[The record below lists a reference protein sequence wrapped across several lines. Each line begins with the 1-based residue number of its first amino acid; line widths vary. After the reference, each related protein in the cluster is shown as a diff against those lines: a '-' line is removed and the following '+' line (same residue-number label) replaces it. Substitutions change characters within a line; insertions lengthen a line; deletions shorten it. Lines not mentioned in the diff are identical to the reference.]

1 MLDPNLQSI
10 ISKAYAKIGDISY
23 AIALKMKIG
32 KNTLPAQR
40 ALFEQGIKMSI
51 ILKIL
56 TRQIKFDPVT
66 NIPTL
71 YRLTE
76 LQVNRLV
83 RCLVQLGEL
92 NKYPVV
98 PSLLPNVT
106 PVILNQGLQGNPG
119 SSITGPK
126 GDPGVAT
133 DFSVINANTT
143 VIVDS
148 FLLTDAK
155 AAKWEYFILSNTGKQ
170 RASTVI
176 GHWKADGSLAT
187 SSDFGAEDLTGD
199 TTGLVEFDINIS
211 GSNVQLV
218 ATISSETWAI
228 TGSREFIPRN
238 GNGTGVVNN
247 VLPLGQFYIGN
258 VSNQAQAFAITGD
271 VTFSPTGVASIT
283 ANSIIDADI
292 NATANIALTKLA
304 SLNNNI
310 VPITNGSGKLISST
324 LNPTTLGYVDIDSSL
339 TGLLASKLTSPLT
352 TLGDLLVHNGTIPI
366 RLGIGTN
373 NQVLTVVGGSATW
386 QIRTESSGSYIR
398 YKIVDFGVN
407 LDMQENV
414 AINHGLNYQKILSYD
429 GFVYDNTRTL
439 KNKIGGRKNFYS
451 TTSTDSTDIAFLDYN
466 GGIQGLDSSYIIVC
480 RRPASIGGSYDDP
493 GYSNAL
499 IRLIIWYEA

>member
-170 RASTVI
+170 
-176 GHWKADGSLAT
+176 
-187 SSDFGAEDLTGD
+187 
-199 TTGLVEFDINIS
+199 
-211 GSNVQLV
+211 
-218 ATISSETWAI
+218 
-228 TGSREFIPRN
+228 
-238 GNGTGVVNN
+238 
-247 VLPLGQFYIGN
+247 
-258 VSNQAQAFAITGD
+258 
-271 VTFSPTGVASIT
+271 
-283 ANSIIDADI
+283 
-292 NATANIALTKLA
+292 
-304 SLNNNI
+304 
-310 VPITNGSGKLISST
+310 
-324 LNPTTLGYVDIDSSL
+324 
-339 TGLLASKLTSPLT
+339 
-352 TLGDLLVHNGTIPI
+352 
-366 RLGIGTN
+366 
-373 NQVLTVVGGSATW
+373 
-386 QIRTESSGSYIR
+386 
-398 YKIVDFGVN
+398 
-407 LDMQENV
+407 
-414 AINHGLNYQKILSYD
+414 
-429 GFVYDNTRTL
+429 
-439 KNKIGGRKNFYS
+439 
-451 TTSTDSTDIAFLDYN
+451 
-466 GGIQGLDSSYIIVC
+466 
-480 RRPASIGGSYDDP
+480 
-493 GYSNAL
+493 
-499 IRLIIWYEA
+499 